1 MFRLAAPAAIL
12 ALAALLAGA
21 CGRDSAGRIADR
33 LLRDYRAKS
42 GLRPLPT
49 AGSIRVRLSPAGGE
63 GGEAGLEE
71 IEWEG
76 ARYRE
81 TLTSA
86 GVSTVRGIQGGKA
99 FYVDEDG
106 VTRVG
111 SEPMLAELL
120 TRSYFWRRA
129 YLFDDRERAK
139 LALGPADA
147 SGLAISL
154 RPRGGNDLGLGFD
167 RDAKTLR
174 RVASPRFRLEF
185 ENATRFRDLSRMPV
199 AGEIV
204 WTGLPTRRLPD
215 PIVGGWHGR
224 FIEPFAEAPLDPEP
238 SRLVIPATV
247 SGKPARL
254 ALDADASGP
263 LRVTPELARRA
274 GLSGRRDVFG
284 RMLADGGTLAI
295 GSLTMPGLRVEIGDT
310 PEGTDAVA
318 GGVLTR
324 ETILEIDPG
333 AGRVRIHDPARWVPP
348 GGFGRNAV
356 DDDGNVPAAILFRA
370 GRRLRLRAGVTTP
383 SPLRLASRTAA
394 ELGLAP
400 GAAELDGLVWGTLRL
415 PPIPT
420 RIQSAGF
427 DADWGDDGAI
437 GAPLLRRFHV
447 YLDLPHRWIY
457 VKPLGG

>member
-1 MFRLAAPAAIL
+1 M
-12 ALAALLAGA
+12 
-21 CGRDSAGRIADR
+21 
-33 LLRDYRAKS
+33 KS
-42 GLRPLPT
+42 GLRPLPA

-63 GGEAGLEE
+63 GVGAGASGLVE

-81 TLTSA
+81 TITSA
-86 GVSTVRGIQGGKA
+86 GVSTVRGIQGRKA
-99 FYVDEDG
+99 FYIDEDG

-154 RPRGGNDLGLGFD
+154 RPLGGNDLGLGFD

-174 RVASPRFRLEF
+174 RATSPRFHLEF
-185 ENATRFRDLSRMPV
+185 ENATRFRDLSRLPV

-215 PIVGGWHGR
+215 PTVGGWHGQ
-224 FIEPFAEAPLDPEP
+224 FAEPFAEAALDPEP

-263 LRVTPELARRA
+263 LRVTPELAHRA

-284 RMLADGGTLAI
+284 RILADGVTLAI
-295 GSLTMPGLRVEIGDT
+295 GSLAMPGLHVEIGET
-310 PEGTDAVA
+310 PEGVDAVA

-324 ETILEIDPG
+324 EAILEIDPG
-333 AGRVRIHDPARWVPP
+333 AGRVRIHDPARWVEPE
-348 GGFGRNAV
+348 GFGRNAV
-356 DDDGNVPAAILFRA
+356 DDDGNIPAAILFRA
-370 GRRLRLRAGVTTP
+370 GRRLRLRAGVTTK
-383 SPLRLASRTAA
+383 SPLCLASRTAA

-400 GAAELDGLVWGTLRL
+400 DAAELSGLVWGTLRL
-415 PPIPT
+415 PSIPT

>member
-1 MFRLAAPAAIL
+1 MIL
-12 ALAALLAGA
+12 ALVALLAGA

-42 GLRPLPT
+42 GLRPLPA
-49 AGSIRVRLSPAGGE
+49 AGEIRVRLSPAGGE
-63 GGEAGLEE
+63 GAGAGASGLVE

-76 ARYRE
+76 PRYRE
-81 TLTSA
+81 TVTSA

-99 FYVDEDG
+99 FFTDEDG

-154 RPRGGNDLGLGFD
+154 RPRGGNDLGLGFE

-174 RVASPRFRLEF
+174 RVASPRFRIEF

-199 AGEIV
+199 AGEIL

-215 PIVGGWHGR
+215 PTVGGWHGA
-224 FIEPFAEAPLDPEP
+224 FVEPFAEASLDPEP
-238 SRLVIPATV
+238 SRLVILATV

-295 GSLTMPGLRVEIGDT
+295 GSLTMPGLHVEIGDT

-348 GGFGRNAV
+348 EGFGRNAV

-383 SPLRLASRTAA
+383 SPLRLSSRTAA

-457 VKPLGG
+457 VKPFGG